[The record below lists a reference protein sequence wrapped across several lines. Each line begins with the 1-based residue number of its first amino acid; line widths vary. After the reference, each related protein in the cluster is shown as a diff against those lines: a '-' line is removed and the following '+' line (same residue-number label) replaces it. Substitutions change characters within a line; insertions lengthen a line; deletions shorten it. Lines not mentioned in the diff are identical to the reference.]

1 MKVCVRPVSE
11 TGGLRLGDKTKTKM
25 VAAHWIALLTLTV
38 AGYARGTC
46 MRYEKE
52 RDSNTGNG
60 IETPGESAFYLLAH
74 V

>member
-1 MKVCVRPVSE
+1 MRAQSLRQGTYDWGTE
-11 TGGLRLGDKTKTKM
+11 TRM
-25 VAAHWIALLTLTV
+25 IAACWIALLTLTV

-52 RDSNTGNG
+52 GGSNTGNG
-60 IETPGESAFYLLAH
+60 VETLGESVFYLLAH